1 MSLRLGT
8 NQDSLTAVFEAQTG
22 RTYLLW
28 STADV
33 GSGEWIKVQEFPP
46 QDGKRTI
53 IHDLPVEHLPLP
65 NGYYR
70 LTIPATND

>member
-1 MSLRLGT
+1 MIEY
-8 NQDSLTAVFEAQTG
+8 SLTIVFEAQTG
-22 RTYLLW
+22 LTYVLW

-33 GSGEWIKVQEFPP
+33 GSREWTKVQEFPP

-53 IHDLPVEHLPLP
+53 IHDLPVELLQLP

-70 LTIPATND
+70 RTIPAATD